1 MRLAALF
8 SGGKDSTYA
17 LFKAMQDHEV
27 VCLITIVSENPDS
40 YMFHTPN
47 ISLSKLQAEAIGI
60 PLITMK
66 TKGEKELELEDLK
79 KAIIMA
85 VEDFNIEGVVTGA
98 IESVY
103 QKERIQKICDDLKLE
118 CINPLWKIDQI
129 KLLHELIENNFEVII
144 MAIAAYP
151 LDESW
156 LGKEINAETI
166 TEFEKLREKYKINPS
181 GEGGEYE
188 SLVLNAPFFKKRVV
202 IKETERTYS
211 KYCGKLHIKKAELE

>member
-188 SLVLNAPFFKKRVV
+188 SLVLYAPFFKKRVV

>member
-1 MRLAALF
+1 MRLATLF

-17 LFKAMQDHEV
+17 LFKAMQENEV
-27 VCLITIVSENPDS
+27 VCLITIESENPDS

-47 ISLSKLQAEAIGI
+47 IDLAELQAEAIGL
-60 PLITMK
+60 PLITVK

-79 KAIIMA
+79 KAINIA
-85 VEDFNIEGVVTGA
+85 INDFKIEGIVTGA

-103 QKERIQKICDDLKLE
+103 QAERIQKICDELKLE

-129 KLLHELIENNFEVII
+129 KLLKELVENKFEVII

-156 LGKEINAETI
+156 LGKKINTETI
-166 TEFEKLREKYKINPS
+166 AELEKLREKYKINPS

-188 SLVLNAPFFKKRVV
+188 SLVLYAPYFKKKII
-202 IKETERTYS
+202 IKEAKKTYS
-211 KYCGKLHIKKAELE
+211 KYVGKYDIIETVLE